1 MNYELPKTKTMR
13 WLTNADAPYNSHIRN
28 ELLSGPFSSKG
39 VLWVGWFNS
48 LVMCTVAVTL
58 HPNRFFIAWF
68 IIDSMTWASRLAL
81 LYWINNKGH
90 PKPNWV
96 TDLSLLLGL
105 IWAAELGMG
114 TAGCLISGDVI
125 LQILGCTSMVSV
137 NAAIAMRNQGIP
149 RYAFAQILL
158 TDVPMKLATLL
169 QPEPLLRIFLL
180 QAPLYL
186 TGMWLLLNKLND
198 NVVRA
203 LLAEAKNEIRATHD
217 PLTGLYN
224 RIGILELIENTL
236 THSAHTNKPFAIL
249 YIDLD
254 GFKSINDNHGHAEGD
269 KALTEFGTTL
279 KSIIRINEDYAGRMG
294 GDEFILVM
302 NNVGLAP
309 ATLAA
314 QRLIDTLQQASDRCA
329 LPYALHAS
337 IGIALF
343 EGADNS
349 PQACAQTLIA
359 QADGALYEAKRAGKN
374 CFRIAK
380 RRLAA

>member
-1 MNYELPKTKTMR
+1 MEYQLPVTKTMR
-13 WLTNADAPYNSHIRN
+13 WLTNADAPYDTRIRR
-28 ELLSGPFSSKG
+28 ELISGPFSSRG

-58 HPNRFFIAWF
+58 QPSQFFIAWL
-68 IIDSMTWASRLAL
+68 IIDSMIWVSRLAL
-81 LYWINNKGH
+81 LYWITKHGSQKH
-90 PKPNWV
+90 PCAI
-96 TDLSLLLGL
+96 DLSLLLGL
-105 IWAAELGMG
+105 VWAAELGVG
-114 TAGCLISGDVI
+114 TAGCLISGDTI
-125 LQILGCTSMVSV
+125 LQVLGCTSMVSV
-137 NAAIAMRNQGIP
+137 NAAIAMRNQGVP
-149 RYAFAQILL
+149 RYAFTQILL
-158 TDVPMKLATLL
+158 TDVPMKLATLF

-224 RIGILELIENTL
+224 RVGILELIENTL
-236 THSAHTNKPFAIL
+236 TRTRHADKNFALL

-269 KALTEFGTTL
+269 KALAEFGATL
-279 KSIIRINEDYAGRMG
+279 KSIVRLNQDSAGRLG
-294 GDEFILVM
+294 GDEFILLM
-302 NNVGLAP
+302 NNSGVTS

-314 QRLIDTLQQASDRCA
+314 QRIIETLQQASDRCA
-329 LPYALHAS
+329 RPYALQAS

-343 EGADNS
+343 EGANGAS
-349 PQACAQTLIA
+349 PTCAQTLIA
-359 QADGALYEAKRAGKN
+359 HADGALYEAKRAGKN
-374 CFRIAK
+374 CFRIAQTQF
-380 RRLAA
+380 AT

>member
-1 MNYELPKTKTMR
+1 M
-13 WLTNADAPYNSHIRN
+13 I
-28 ELLSGPFSSKG
+28 G
-39 VLWVGWFNS
+39 VN
-48 LVMCTVAVTL
+48 T
-58 HPNRFFIAWF
+58 
-68 IIDSMTWASRLAL
+68 
-81 LYWINNKGH
+81 
-90 PKPNWV
+90 
-96 TDLSLLLGL
+96 
-105 IWAAELGMG
+105 
-114 TAGCLISGDVI
+114 
-125 LQILGCTSMVSV
+125 
-137 NAAIAMRNQGIP
+137 AIAMRNQGVP

-203 LLAEAKNEIRATHD
+203 LLAEAKNAIRATHD
-217 PLTGLYN
+217 PLTSLYN

-236 THSAHTNKPFAIL
+236 THSAHTHKHFAIL

-254 GFKSINDNHGHAEGD
+254 GFKNINDNHGHAEGD
-269 KALTEFGTTL
+269 KALTEFGATL
-279 KSIIRINEDYAGRMG
+279 KSIIRINEDAAGRMG

-302 NNVGLAP
+302 NNAGSAS

-314 QRLIDTLQQASDRCA
+314 QRIIDTLQQASDRCA
-329 LPYALHAS
+329 LPYVLQAS

-343 EGADNS
+343 EGADSS
-349 PQACAQTLIA
+349 PHTSTQTLIA
-359 QADGALYEAKRAGKN
+359 QADGAMYEAKRAGKN

-380 RRLAA
+380 KRLAA